1 MKNLLL
7 PFLLIKYN
15 NIRGM
20 LHNYIIMIHDT
31 YHIITLS
38 RHTIRL
44 QLLVL
49 LYLIK
54 VIQATYITKNNKSF
68 QYQLFYV
75 ITKMF
80 YQKKKNRTFILV
92 NSQVKQIKKW
102 GEILPKV
109 VRTKI
114 IGERTKMTVS
124 QMRQYLCSMLQIN
137 TNLYQI
143 CYIVQQN
150 ITNLLQI
157 KLNYVNLVYTY
168 QQYIQFNFV
177 MLVTI
182 KTWQKQIVCNG
193 RLFQG

>member
-92 NSQVKQIKKW
+92 NSQVKQIKKMGRNITKGSTYQNNW
-102 GEILPKV
+102 RTYQNDCFLDEVIFMQYV
-109 VRTKI
+109 VNKYKSI
-114 IGERTKMTVS
+114 S
-124 QMRQYLCSMLQIN
+124 
-137 TNLYQI
+137 NLLYSLI
-143 CYIVQQN
+143 N